1 MNIAKNMEVVFV
13 AALVLAGFTSFAT
26 ADVRQAPAS
35 AAKIAAQISTQD
47 QVATVIVSTKR
58 LTADEKT
65 RLGS

>member
-1 MNIAKNMEVVFV
+1 MNIAKNMEIVFV

-26 ADVRQAPAS
+26 ADVRPAAPS

-47 QVATVIVSTKR
+47 NVATVIISTKR
-58 LTADEKT
+58 LTADEKA